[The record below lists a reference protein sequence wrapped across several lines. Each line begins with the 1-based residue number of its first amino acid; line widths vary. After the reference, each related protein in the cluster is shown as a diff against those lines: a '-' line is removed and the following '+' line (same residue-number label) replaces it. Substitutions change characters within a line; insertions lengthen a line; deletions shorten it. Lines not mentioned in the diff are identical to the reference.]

1 MSLRTGAVGQ
11 NHGVHFS
18 GRVTVDFVA
27 EKRAGRLEAAAATG
41 SGYSI
46 WGGQWVVCGLVG
58 AISPRHAWAPFRTWS
73 YGTDACRQPRD
84 LVLPQQTLLAVIS
97 HIYLSAMDNQGHAF
111 PRLWMVDGLGRS
123 RRDDLPGQTLCG
135 TRCRSGSGIL

>member
-11 NHGVHFS
+11 NHGVHFA

-41 SGYSI
+41 SVYSI
-46 WGGQWVVCGLVG
+46 GCRHGLVDDLVG
-58 AISPRHAWAPFRTWS
+58 AIPPRHARAPFRTWS

-97 HIYLSAMDNQGHAF
+97 HIYLSAMDNQAH
-111 PRLWMVDGLGRS
+111 
-123 RRDDLPGQTLCG
+123 
-135 TRCRSGSGIL
+135 